1 MILKRVEKENVVK
14 AIYDSSNIL
23 ASKYDKTSKDLTIT
37 FKRGAQYKYIGVSA
51 SDYMRFETA
60 ESQGAVLNSHIKPY
74 SFEKG
79 EAIDANV
86 IVEEINKLKNE
97 EVIKHQES
105 IIADMERIVSDF
117 DQNQTFN
124 ESTLMDLVKRIT
136 NYFNPV
142 VNE

>member
-1 MILKRVEKENVVK
+1 VEKVRKIWKENVEN
-14 AIYDSSNIL
+14 AIGHLNKLNNYKLN
-23 ASKYDKTSKDLTIT
+23 T
-37 FKRGAQYKYIGVSA
+37 FSG
-51 SDYMRFETA
+51 
-60 ESQGAVLNSHIKPY
+60 
-74 SFEKG
+74 
-79 EAIDANV
+79 
-86 IVEEINKLKNE
+86 LKNE